1 VVFESE
7 QSPRQA
13 SSVENSLLLAQ
24 LWKEISARAVEV
36 GPFPDVEKGEV
47 FVDSR
52 RDGEFSALEK

>member
-13 SSVENSLLLAQ
+13 SFVKHSLFLAR

-47 FVDSR
+47 LVDSR
-52 RDGEFSALEK
+52 RDGSFQLQKR